1 MKTIYTHGSA
11 GHGTASLDGCLHLTS
26 NKHEK
31 KQALATWD
39 AVDEHT
45 LGSSQNGIALRATN
59 AAAAGTA
66 TTELFF
72 QVCFLGG

>member
-1 MKTIYTHGSA
+1 MD
-11 GHGTASLDGCLHLTS
+11 ASISSSS

-31 KQALATWD
+31 RKKKKALATWD

-45 LGSSQNGIALRATN
+45 LGSSQNGIVLCATDAL
-59 AAAAGTA
+59 AAGTA

-72 QVCFLGG
+72 QVRFLG